1 MGREAATIA
10 IAIGTLR
17 PPLFSDPDAASD
29 PDFVKTVIVI
39 PRCEGALR
47 HQLIT

>member
-1 MGREAATIA
+1 LSRVAMNMGREAATIA

-17 PPLFSDPDAASD
+17 PPLLSDPDAASD

-39 PRCEGALR
+39 PRVKVP
-47 HQLIT
+47 